1 MLNFKFYC
9 KICFDFYVKVIF
21 EVLIFLFII
30 IINLKSIIY
39 SKILMFRVIDWVK
52 VVFSFCGL

>member
-1 MLNFKFYC
+1 MLNFKFFC

-21 EVLIFLFII
+21 EVLIFLLII

-39 SKILMFRVIDWVK
+39 SKILMFRVID
-52 VVFSFCGL
+52 